1 MIHILYRHTNHSGF
15 GKNRPHWFSYE
26 KSLDN
31 ILSTIEGFDFVKFHL
46 MFDGECNITDP
57 RIHYT
62 EVFKGGSDWASYC
75 YTWNYAKNLDLKDI
89 ITKAK
94 NKIIEIEKE
103 LKDNPLDKKDLSKFD
118 YNEVIKTVM
127 DQINTDITD
136 ITDKS
141 LKKYIQSYFND
152 NDFTGILAENEVFK
166 KAFYKKLKYIF
177 LMM

>member
-1 MIHILYRHTNHSGF
+1 MKR
-15 GKNRPHWFSYE
+15 R
-26 KSLDN
+26 
-31 ILSTIEGFDFVKFHL
+31 
-46 MFDGECNITDP
+46 
-57 RIHYT
+57 
-62 EVFKGGSDWASYC
+62 
-75 YTWNYAKNLDLKDI
+75 NLDGNVKDI